1 MSQELFLILDLV
13 GLVSELEEE
22 EDEKVYP
29 RGSCPRLV
37 VSELDE
43 EEEEEE
49 RASRPDLFLLTVIL
63 N

>member
-1 MSQELFLILDLV
+1 MSQELFLILDLA
-13 GLVSELEEE
+13 GLVSELEE

-49 RASRPDLFLLTVIL
+49 RASRPDLFLLTVI
-63 N
+63 

>member
-1 MSQELFLILDLV
+1 MDLV

-43 EEEEEE
+43 EEEEE
-49 RASRPDLFLLTVIL
+49 RASRPDLFLLTVI
-63 N
+63 

>member
-1 MSQELFLILDLV
+1 MDLV

-49 RASRPDLFLLTVIL
+49 EQASRPDLFLLIVI
-63 N
+63 

>member
-1 MSQELFLILDLV
+1 MDLA

-29 RGSCPRLV
+29 RGSYPRLV

-49 RASRPDLFLLTVIL
+49 RASRPELFLLAVI
-63 N
+63 